1 MMAHNLLI
9 KLKQKR
15 KEIICDSLL
24 ITGISVMTY
33 GVWQYSPRLALVVL
47 GGLLALIGV
56 LLSR

>member
-1 MMAHNLLI
+1 MAHNLLI

-15 KEIICDSLL
+15 KEIICDGLL
-24 ITGISVMTY
+24 IIGISVMTY